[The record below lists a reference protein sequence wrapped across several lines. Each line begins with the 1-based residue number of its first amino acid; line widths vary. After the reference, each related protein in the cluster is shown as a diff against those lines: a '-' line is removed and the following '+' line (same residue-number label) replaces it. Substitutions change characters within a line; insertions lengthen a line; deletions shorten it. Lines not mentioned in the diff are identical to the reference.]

1 MTRTRQIAAVDSQM
15 REKAMQSPA
24 FYNRPGNAAYPQNN
38 GYGTRQSLL
47 YRLRTSNA
55 PRLLMSSCGS
65 MRELCTSV
73 QSVTNDINNL
83 LTSIEN
89 ILPIITT
96 YLALPAVKE
105 PEPMP
110 VNRPQYNAPAAIATT
125 NNFSEPSPLAQEA
138 ASHPESAYTQPP
150 IAQTA
155 APQAVPAN
163 AMPNNMPKLR
173 PEDIQQLL
181 NNPLVKNLMS
191 SIMAPK

>member
-1 MTRTRQIAAVDSQM
+1 
-15 REKAMQSPA
+15 
-24 FYNRPGNAAYPQNN
+24 
-38 GYGTRQSLL
+38 
-47 YRLRTSNA
+47 
-55 PRLLMSSCGS
+55 

-110 VNRPQYNAPAAIATT
+110 VNRPQYNEPAAIATT